1 MSYSGSVSDFQNNAK
16 DFAEVICKEFFI
28 SKEAISGAEIIN
40 LTEVKQL
47 NLFILRELYAE
58 WQKETD
64 KLKSPFF
71 DYNEPEAKKALEDFM
86 NVLSRYI
93 LVKKDDFKPIL
104 QKATKSTLELY
115 NDPKTF
121 FNEQLR
127 ALPNFKLD
135 QSWLSKNGKFFK
147 DYSWV
152 LIELSNRLNGTT
164 FVYVNEAID
173 WINDLLTSDKRE
185 DFSKNVKDIME
196 IVALNGNQVEEKG
209 KSFFDSIN
217 THAENEPQPKIE
229 EAPAYVAP
237 KVEEKVVEPIVEEI
251 KPEPI
256 KLVSEDVFV
265 EEKKHLIAF
274 AETITESIKVEVTEP
289 KVESKFLS
297 ETLND
302 VHNRKNGETTS
313 LSDFHAKRKIES
325 IKGNISLNQRF
336 LFINNLFGA
345 KSSEFDQAIEEL
357 ESCQTFG
364 EAKDQMI
371 KKYMT
376 QYKWDLKSPESEE
389 FFDLLKRRYNN

>member
-28 SKEAISGAEIIN
+28 SKEAISGADIIN

-58 WQKETD
+58 WQKETE
-64 KLKSPFF
+64 KLRSPFF

-86 NVLSRYI
+86 NVLSRHI

-104 QKATKSTLELY
+104 EKATKATLQLY

-135 QSWLSKNGKFFK
+135 QSWLGKNGKFFK

-152 LIELSNRLNGTT
+152 LIELSNRLNGTS

-173 WINDLLTSDKRE
+173 WINDLITADKKE
-185 DFSKNVKDIME
+185 DFSKNLKDIMD
-196 IVALNGNQVEEKG
+196 IVALNGNHIQDKG
-209 KSFFDSIN
+209 ESFFDSIN
-217 THAENEPQPKIE
+217 THAENAPKLKVE
-229 EAPAYVAP
+229 ETPSYEFP
-237 KVEEKVVEPIVEEI
+237 KVEEIVEKEI
-251 KPEPI
+251 MHEPI
-256 KLVSEDVFV
+256 KLVSEQAYV
-265 EEKKHLIAF
+265 EEKKHQIAF
-274 AETITESIKVEVTEP
+274 AETITESTKIEVTQQ
-289 KVESKFLS
+289 KIESKITS

-302 VHNRKNGETTS
+302 VHYRKNGESNS
-313 LSDFHAKRKIES
+313 LSDFHAKRKIDS

-345 KSSEFDQAIEEL
+345 KSTEFDQAIEEL
-357 ESCQTFG
+357 ENCQTFG

-371 KKYMT
+371 KKYMS

>member
-93 LVKKDDFKPIL
+93 LVKKDDFKPVL

-217 THAENEPQPKIE
+217 THAENETKPKID

-265 EEKKHLIAF
+265 EEKKNQIAF

-289 KVESKFLS
+289 KAESKFLS

-302 VHNRKNGETTS
+302 VHNRKNGESTS
-313 LSDFHAKRKIES
+313 LSDYHAKRKIES

-371 KKYMT
+371 KKYMS

>member
-1 MSYSGSVSDFQNNAK
+1 MSYSGSVSDFQNNAN

-173 WINDLLTSDKRE
+173 WINDLLTSDKKE
-185 DFSKNVKDIME
+185 DFSKNIKDIME

-229 EAPAYVAP
+229 RNLAFVAP
-237 KVEEKVVEPIVEEI
+237 KLEEVVVDPIVEEI
-251 KPEPI
+251 KPEPV

-265 EEKKHLIAF
+265 EEKKDQIAF
-274 AETITESIKVEVTEP
+274 AETITESIKVEVAEP
-289 KVESKFLS
+289 KVENKFLN

-336 LFINNLFGA
+336 LFINNLFGS

-357 ESCQTFG
+357 ETCQTFG

-371 KKYMT
+371 KKYMS